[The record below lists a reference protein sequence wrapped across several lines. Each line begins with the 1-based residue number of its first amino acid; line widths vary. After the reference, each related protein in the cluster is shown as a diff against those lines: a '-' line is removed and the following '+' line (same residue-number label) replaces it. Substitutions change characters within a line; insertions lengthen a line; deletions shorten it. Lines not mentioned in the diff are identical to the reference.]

1 VTDTVGG
8 LPGITIEVDVER
20 LSRLMSQEVAV
31 QLAALF
37 PKDTAELW
45 AALCTQAHREQ
56 QRIAAMVDITC
67 PHKDQ
72 CPYKLDILAGIE
84 AGGDMHEP
92 SDGQTDDAAP
102 ASVDSPPRDEPD
114 GVAGR

>member
-1 VTDTVGG
+1 M
-8 LPGITIEVDVER
+8 PGITVELDTER
-20 LSRLMSQEVAV
+20 LSQLMSKEVAA

-37 PKDTAELW
+37 PRDTADLW

-72 CPYKLDILAGIE
+72 CPYKLDILAGIRAGGENDGLPDGE
-84 AGGDMHEP
+84 AG
-92 SDGQTDDAAP
+92 DAAP
-102 ASVDSPPRDEPD
+102 APVDAAPGDKRD
-114 GVAGR
+114 GMAG